1 MTENEIREL
10 AKNTKWGFLRETDE
24 LAKEAGIDKDT
35 GLIRTGLP
43 TYLKEIYPDVNDW
56 IHDEIVPNT
65 GRKTRPDYRSE
76 TLKLI
81 IEFDGLPHYQQ
92 PDTIK
97 GDKEKTELYTNLG
110 YKVVRIPYFIQ
121 LSKSAVKT
129 LFDVELE
136 KELFDER
143 IPSLGI
149 KGRNTPAFL
158 CGAGV
163 KRMAE
168 EFHLFP
174 EQYKWNV
181 EFLEQQN
188 DDDLSGVELL
198 KTIYNA
204 GSIK

>member
-1 MTENEIREL
+1 MTEEEIREIT
-10 AKNTKWGFLRETDE
+10 KNAKWGFLRETDE
-24 LAKEAGIDKDT
+24 LANAAGIDKDT

-43 TYLKEIYPDVNDW
+43 TYLKEIYPEVDDW
-56 IHDEIVPNT
+56 VHDEVIPDS
-65 GRKTRPDYRSE
+65 GRRVRPDYRSE
-76 TLKLI
+76 SLKLI

-97 GDKEKTELYTNLG
+97 TDKEKTELYKELG

-121 LSKSAVKT
+121 LSKAVVKT
-129 LFDVELE
+129 LFDVDLE
-136 KELFDER
+136 NDLFDER
-143 IPSLGI
+143 IPSLEI

-174 EQYKWNV
+174 EQYKINV

-198 KTIYNA
+198 KTLYESFEA
-204 GSIK
+204 

>member
-1 MTENEIREL
+1 MTEEEIREL
-10 AKNTKWGFLRETDE
+10 AKNQKWGFLRETDE
-24 LAKEAGIDKDT
+24 LAKSAGQDKDT
-35 GLIRTGLP
+35 GLTRTGLP
-43 TYLKEIYPDVNDW
+43 TYLKAIYPGVKDW
-56 IHDEIVPNT
+56 IHDEVVPNS

-81 IEFDGLPHYQQ
+81 VEFDGLPHYQQ

-97 GDKEKTELYTNLG
+97 QDKEKTEFYIGLG

-121 LSKSAVKT
+121 LSKAVVKT
-129 LFDVELE
+129 LFDVDMNED
-136 KELFDER
+136 LFDDR

-174 EQYKWNV
+174 EQYKTNV
-181 EFLEQQN
+181 EFLELQN

-198 KTIYNA
+198 KTLYD
-204 GSIK
+204 SINK

>member
-1 MTENEIREL
+1 MTEEEIREIT
-10 AKNTKWGFLRETDE
+10 KNAKWGFLRETDE
-24 LAKEAGIDKDT
+24 LANADGIDKDT

-43 TYLKEIYPDVNDW
+43 TYLKEIYPEVDDW
-56 IHDEIVPNT
+56 VHDEVIPDS
-65 GRKTRPDYRSE
+65 RRRFRPDYRSE
-76 TLKLI
+76 SLKLI

-97 GDKEKTELYTNLG
+97 TDKEKTELYKELG

-121 LSKSAVKT
+121 LSKSVVKK
-129 LFDVELE
+129 LFDVDIEN
-136 KELFDER
+136 ELFDER

-174 EQYKWNV
+174 EQYKINV

-198 KTIYNA
+198 KTLYESFEA
-204 GSIK
+204 

>member
-1 MTENEIREL
+1 M
-10 AKNTKWGFLRETDE
+10 K
-24 LAKEAGIDKDT
+24 
-35 GLIRTGLP
+35 RTGLP
-43 TYLKEIYPDVNDW
+43 TYLKEIYPNVDDW
-56 IHDEIVPNT
+56 IHDEVVPNS

-76 TLKLI
+76 SLKLI
-81 IEFDGLPHYQQ
+81 IEFDSLHHYQQ
-92 PDTIK
+92 SGTIK
-97 GDKEKTELYTNLG
+97 GDREKAELYTNLG

-121 LSKSAVKT
+121 FSKSAVKT

-136 KELFDER
+136 KDLFNER

-149 KGRNTPAFL
+149 KGRNTTAFL

-168 EFHLFP
+168 EFHFFP

-204 GSIK
+204 VSIK